1 MPGVSI
7 GVAGDCASGVAG
19 GGDERVEAG
28 AVDGDHQA
36 GVGAE
41 LAGAHGERADER
53 AAEVGAAGG
62 QRAVEQEHRVDGAH
76 LGVDRDGLG
85 AGGRGGDECRSAGTG
100 SGEADG
106 LDARVG
112 HQGDAEFGSGPEEQG
127 EGACGQTR
135 SGDGFGDGA
144 ADELG
149 GAGVGVV
156 AP

>member
-7 GVAGDCASGVAG
+7 GVAGDCASAS
-19 GGDERVEAG
+19 
-28 AVDGDHQA
+28 
-36 GVGAE
+36 
-41 LAGAHGERADER
+41 RAAAMKVSRPGPSTAMTRPGLVQNCPEPMVSEPTNAR
-53 AAEVGAAGG
+53 AEVGAAGG
-62 QRAVEQEHRVDGAH
+62 QRAVEQEDRVDRAH
-76 LGVDRDGLG
+76 LGVDRDRLG
-85 AGGRGGDECRSAGTG
+85 PGGRGGDECRSAGTG

-112 HQGDAEFGSGPEEQG
+112 HQGDAEFGAGSEEQR
-127 EGACGQTR
+127 EGARGQAR
-135 SGDGFGDGA
+135 GGDGVGDGA